1 VLESEE
7 EEEEESAGEAMA
19 ADEEDANGLTKVD
32 RSVTDTMKE

>member
-1 VLESEE
+1 VLESE

-32 RSVTDTMKE
+32 RSGSDTMKE